1 MTYVYH
7 TVPSFK
13 TSLHVPKFCIIIII
27 IITISTTVS

>member
-13 TSLHVPKFCIIIII
+13 SSLHVPKFCIIIII
-27 IITISTTVS
+27 MTVSTTVS